1 MKNSYFWWLIVAIAL
16 IGIVFGVIFVKPH
29 VFSGSVIDP
38 AIPAPD
44 FTLPSSQGGEYQ
56 LSDRTGKFVLIFFGY
71 THCPDVCPTTLY
83 EMKEIKARLK
93 EYANNVEFVFITVD
107 PDRDTQEQLTSYLS
121 SFDESFFGLS
131 GSQEQLEGVWKDY
144 GVYREIQEVDNS
156 LGYLVNHTSRLYLIN
171 SQNELMIT
179 YLYEATVDEITS
191 DLKYLIKKGSS

>member
-1 MKNSYFWWLIVAIAL
+1 MKNSIFWWLVIGITL
-16 IGIVFGVIFVKPH
+16 IGVVFGVILVKPH
-29 VFSGSVIDP
+29 VLSGTVIDP

-56 LSDRTGKFVLIFFGY
+56 LSDQTGKFVLIFFGY

-93 EYANNVEFVFITVD
+93 DKADNIEFVFITVD
-107 PDRDTQEQLTSYLS
+107 PDRDTQEQLANFLS

-131 GSQEQLEGVWKDY
+131 GTQDQLEQVWNDY

-156 LGYLVNHTSRLYLIN
+156 LGYLVNHTSRLYLVN
-171 SQNELMIT
+171 SKNELMVT
-179 YLYEATVDEITS
+179 YLNEATVDEITA
-191 DLKYLIKKGSS
+191 DLKYLMKQGNS